1 MATEDLER
9 DLVSALTALE
19 DSREQLLR
27 TFDGLERLEGQLYRA
42 GVDVEHVAAMTQRGE
57 WADDADFAEL
67 VTAQASSDSREVAVA
82 LADSGITREDVAQHL
97 DAASEHLVTARE
109 HLAAADA
116 RATLSE
122 DRAVIASV
130 RRNVAEGHHRVSTA
144 RNALRHV
151 DVSVAAGQAYLS
163 MPASTPQVARAMATG
178 AELHVGEARSS
189 TTRAV
194 DAVDDVRDRTT
205 GSARS
210 LAALEEEISR
220 LSTERP
226 TRSSMTGPTESRA
239 SASDRDD
246 PRPDPPSTPGRRL

>member
-19 DSREQLLR
+19 DGREQLLR
-27 TFDGLERLEGQLYRA
+27 TFDGLERLEVQLYRA
-42 GVDVEHVAAMTQRGE
+42 GVDVEQVAAMTQRGE
-57 WADDADFAEL
+57 WADDADFADL
-67 VTAQASSDSREVAVA
+67 VIAQASSDSREVAVA
-82 LADSGITREDVAQHL
+82 LADSGITREEVAQHL

-116 RATLSE
+116 RAMLSE
-122 DRAVIASV
+122 DRAAIASV
-130 RRNVAEGHHRVSTA
+130 RSSVAEGHRRVSTA

-163 MPASTPQVARAMATG
+163 MPAPTPQVARAMATG
-178 AELHVGEARSS
+178 AELHVGEARTS
-189 TTRAV
+189 TIRAV
-194 DAVDDVRDRTT
+194 DALDDVRDRTT

-226 TRSSMTGPTESRA
+226 ARPSTPGPTKSRPIA
-239 SASDRDD
+239 GARDD